1 MPGITFQVSHN
12 EEGSDMKTLFLLFV
26 TLLSFVSLAESQE
39 FVLWS
44 GGISEEERAT
54 APDEGI
60 KLVFFIRSGNFLA
73 DIKVSVKDQSGQEL
87 VNTVSTGPW
96 LILALPDGNYSVV
109 AERSNGAI
117 QSLVISVDSNG
128 AREFGFVFPDN

>member
-1 MPGITFQVSHN
+1 
-12 EEGSDMKTLFLLFV
+12 MKTLFLLFV

-96 LILALPDGNYSVV
+96 LILALPDGSYSVV